1 MKKALNLHRNDMS
14 LLLDMGVN
22 VFSNIK
28 NATTETK
35 FKSCSYSEA
44 NKAKFLE
51 FSKLSKDE

>member
-1 MKKALNLHRNDMS
+1 MS
-14 LLLDMGVN
+14 LLLDMRVK
-22 VFSNIK
+22 VFTSIK

-35 FKSCSYSEA
+35 LKSCPYSEA